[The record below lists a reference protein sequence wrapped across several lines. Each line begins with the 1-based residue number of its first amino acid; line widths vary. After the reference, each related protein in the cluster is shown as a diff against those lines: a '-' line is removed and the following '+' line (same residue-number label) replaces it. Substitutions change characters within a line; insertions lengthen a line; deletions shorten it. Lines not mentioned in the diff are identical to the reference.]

1 MIGVFAAHSHAARH
15 TARPLRG
22 VKAVKLLRHGA
33 LLGDVLLLSVVLLAT
48 ALRAALHAPLS
59 GVRALLWLPIV
70 LPSAAPPGAVTC
82 PQPCCRPHCA
92 PRSWM
97 PEPRRGSPSLL
108 DVVLPGAGVLPTIV
122 MLAAMLTALLGA
134 EAG

>member
-1 MIGVFAAHSHAARH
+1 M
-15 TARPLRG
+15 
-22 VKAVKLLRHGA
+22 KLLRHGA
-33 LLGDVLLLSVVLLAT
+33 LLGDVLLLSVVLPTT
-48 ALRAALHAPLS
+48 ALLDTLHVPLP
-59 GVRALLWLPIV
+59 GVRAVLRLPIV
-70 LPSAAPPGAVTC
+70 QPSAALLGAVSC
-82 PQPCCRPHCA
+82 PQPSCLPHCA
-92 PRSWM
+92 SCSWM

>member
-1 MIGVFAAHSHAARH
+1 M
-15 TARPLRG
+15 
-22 VKAVKLLRHGA
+22 KLLRHGA
-33 LLGDVLLLSVVLLAT
+33 LLGDAMLFSVVLLTT
-48 ALRAALHAPLS
+48 AVRAALYVPLS
-59 GVRALLWLPIV
+59 GVRVLLRLPTV

-97 PEPRRGSPSLL
+97 PGPRRGSPSLL